1 MHSHLIG
8 TGIQVSHR
16 HHPNL
21 RGEFNKAL
29 LCPVLGLCLQI
40 WFYWDTTTSKHLCL
54 DIYGCLEHCI
64 AGQSW
69 VETSETES
77 PRSSSVYPLT
87 SSRNSSATVGL
98 LEGQSYVRVAVDW
111 HYWCASVAVVATEMR
126 ATPQAGNCSQVRR
139 GRGRGVTQLPG
150 TQSLKE
156 AILTS
161 RANPKMLSCVTLT

>member
-21 RGEFNKAL
+21 RGEFNKVL
-29 LCPVLGLCLQI
+29 LCPALGLCLQI

-54 DIYGCLEHCI
+54 GISGCLGHCI
-64 AGQSW
+64 AGPSW

-77 PRSSSVYPLT
+77 PRSSSVHPLT
-87 SSRNSSATVGL
+87 SSGNSSAAVEL

-111 HYWCASVAVVATEMR
+111 HYWCASVAVMAASPELR
-126 ATPQAGNCSQVRR
+126 AAHQAGNCSQVRR
-139 GRGRGVTQLPG
+139 GRGG
-150 TQSLKE
+150 QSLSYW
-156 AILTS
+156 A
-161 RANPKMLSCVTLT
+161 LSHLRRLY